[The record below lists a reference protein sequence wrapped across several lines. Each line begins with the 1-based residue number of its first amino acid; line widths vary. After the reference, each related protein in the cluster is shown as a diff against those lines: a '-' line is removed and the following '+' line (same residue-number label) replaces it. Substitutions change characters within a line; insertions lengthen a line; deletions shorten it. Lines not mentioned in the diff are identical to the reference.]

1 MHMYKQL
8 LNDECVHPIISVTI
22 SHCTVAPRKIF
33 QYMTATIIHLRL
45 LVYMVLAMTE
55 GAQL

>member
-1 MHMYKQL
+1 MYKQL